1 MNQGEQILPDRC
13 QTISEI
19 LNYMITQLVR
29 KNMGITQLAISL
41 SEQGI
46 MPDAIVR
53 AGIRRLSETR
63 LTEIY
68 SHDCEQSS
76 ALRESFFE
84 SMKRA
89 PIAPLPEKA
98 NEQHY
103 EVPAKFFEYV
113 LGDNRKYSSCYWGSD
128 TQNLNEAEAL
138 ALKATCEHAQLVDGQ
153 TILEL
158 GCGWG
163 SLTLWM
169 AKHFPNSQITAVSNS
184 NSQRDFI
191 TQTAKNRGLNNVQVI
206 TCDMNT
212 FDIQQQFDRIVSVE
226 MFEHMRNY
234 EVLYKK
240 VHDWLKPGGKFFKHI
255 FCHRSTPYA
264 FEVKG
269 DDDWMSALF
278 FSGGFMPSDDTPTRF
293 QTDLKL
299 IQQWRWDGTHY
310 EKTANAWLKNMDAHY
325 DEVTAILNSTYGV
338 EHTQIWRQR
347 WRIFFMACAELFGY
361 NNGQEWWVSHYL
373 FEKPAA

>member
-1 MNQGEQILPDRC
+1 
-13 QTISEI
+13 
-19 LNYMITQLVR
+19 
-29 KNMGITQLAISL
+29 MGITQLAISL

-63 LTEIY
+63 LAEIY
-68 SHDCEQSS
+68 ASDCEQSS
-76 ALRESFFE
+76 TLREAFFE
-84 SMKRA
+84 AMKYA

-103 EVPAKFFEYV
+103 EVPAIFFEYV
-113 LGDNRKYSSCYWGSD
+113 LGKHRKYSSCYWPND
-128 TQNLNEAEAL
+128 THNLNEAEAS
-138 ALKATCEHAQLVDGQ
+138 ALKATCEHAQLLDGQ
-153 TILEL
+153 QILEL

-169 AKHFPNSQITAVSNS
+169 AEHYPNSQITAVSNS
-184 NSQRDFI
+184 HSQREFI
-191 TQTAKNRGLNNVQVI
+191 LNSALECGFNNVQVI

-212 FDIQQQFDRIVSVE
+212 FDINQQFDRIVSVE

-234 EVLYKK
+234 EVLYQKI
-240 VHDWLKPGGKFFKHI
+240 HGWLKPEGKFFKHI

-264 FEVKG
+264 FDVKG

-278 FSGGFMPSDDTPTRF
+278 FSGGFMPSDDTPARF
-293 QTDLKL
+293 QKHLKL
-299 IQQWRWDGTHY
+299 AQQWRWDGTHY
-310 EKTANAWLKNMDAHY
+310 EKTANAWLKNMDAHF
-325 DEVTAILNSTYGV
+325 DEITTIFNNTYGV
-338 EHTQIWRQR
+338 EQTNIWRQR

-373 FEKPAA
+373 FERPLA